1 MAVEE
6 SLRYAPSIPLLGRR
20 AIADTAVAD
29 VPISAREA
37 VFVSIAAAKRDPRR
51 FMDPDRF
58 HIARD
63 NNEHL
68 TFGGRIHFGLGA
80 TLARVEAQVI
90 FATLAQRYPHLQ
102 LRKRR

>member
-1 MAVEE
+1 MIWAKTSLPWFICRPRDRRRLGPANAAIRVEIE
-6 SLRYAPSIPLLGRR
+6 TRQKHKLFFASQLVIAPPAFNVG
-20 AIADTAVAD
+20 TAL
-29 VPISAREA
+29 
-37 VFVSIAAAKRDPRR
+37 
-51 FMDPDRF
+51 
-58 HIARD
+58 ARD

>member
-1 MAVEE
+1 MYQSQQEKRSSFPSRRPIAIHDASWILIGSI
-6 SLRYAPSIPLLGRR
+6 SLA
-20 AIADTAVAD
+20 T
-29 VPISAREA
+29 
-37 VFVSIAAAKRDPRR
+37 
-51 FMDPDRF
+51 
-58 HIARD
+58 ARD